1 VTGRLPR
8 AAHGRRLARLPVV
21 AGVVLAGL
29 LATGCATIPDSGVVQ
44 STPTPAPP
52 GGGITSAGLVVEGPE
67 AGWSP
72 VQVVS
77 GFLQA
82 SASFAHNHAVA
93 REYLTAGAS
102 KRWQPGAQVTILAQ
116 SPNVQRQLGQ
126 LSRQTG
132 HTNVVVSWQK
142 IATLEGSG
150 QYIPV
155 GGGAAEQQVFGLES
169 VGGQWRIDSL
179 PTVGGQKVSTE
190 LLLPSV
196 LFHLVYAPR
205 DLYFYTQQPHQ
216 LLVPDPV
223 FVPIEST
230 DVVSYVLNGL
240 KQNPNGWLENAAF
253 TAFPPGAQ
261 LRKVQVLPGVPGGKT
276 AIVDIGLPPHTPRS
290 VVQDLAAQIVWT
302 LTSSS
307 YSPALL
313 QAVKIKV
320 NGHVWA
326 PGQGDAVQGL
336 TDYARYVPRVPKDPN
351 LYYLGSDGAVRM
363 FGGLAHSVP
372 VPGEAGTGRVPLTQV
387 AVSPDGRYLAG
398 VAGPADAVYTGDLAA
413 AARVHASGEDRN
425 LHLRLTGTGFTGLS
439 FDNSDSLWIAG
450 RVHHTPGVWVIP
462 PVGAPVQV
470 ALPAG
475 LGPVTGLKVAPD
487 GVRIALIVGQG
498 YGRRVVLG
506 AVERTGTAVF
516 VPQVVPLA
524 PGLFEPSALTWYD
537 QDHLLAITQPGAAS
551 QLWEV
556 PVNGDAPVGKNSLPG
571 MVSIAAAGA
580 QNPLYLGMSAG
591 RLENSVLLGEPWRDI
606 AAGWDATY
614 PG

>member
-1 VTGRLPR
+1 VTGRVLG
-8 AAHGRRLARLPVV
+8 AARGGRLARLPVV

-29 LATGCATIPDSGVVQ
+29 LATGCATIPDAGPVQ

-52 GGGITSAGLVVEGPE
+52 GGGFTSPGLVVEGPQ

-72 VQVVS
+72 VQMVS

-116 SPNVQRQLGQ
+116 SPSVQRQLGQ
-126 LSRQTG
+126 LPGRTG

-155 GGGAAEQQVFGLES
+155 GGGAAEQQVFGLQS
-169 VGGQWRIDSL
+169 AGGQWRIDSL
-179 PTVGGQKVSTE
+179 PTAGGQKVSTE

-205 DLYFYTQQPHQ
+205 DLYFYTQQPDQ

-240 KQNPNGWLENAAF
+240 KQNPNGWLQNAAF

-276 AIVDIGLPPHTPRS
+276 AIVDIGLPRRTPRS
-290 VVQDLAAQIVWT
+290 AVQAMAAQIVWT
-302 LTSSS
+302 LTGSS

-320 NGHVWA
+320 NGHLWA
-326 PGQGDAVQGL
+326 PGPGDAVLSQ
-336 TDYARYVPRVPKDPN
+336 TDYARFVPRVPRDAN
-351 LYYLGSDGAVRM
+351 LYYLGVGGAVRV
-363 FGGLAHSVP
+363 FGRLAHSVP
-372 VPGEAGTGRVPLTQV
+372 VPGEAGTGRIPLTQV

-398 VAGPADAVYTGDLAA
+398 AAGPADTVYTGDLSAA
-413 AARVHASGEDRN
+413 AKLHASDEARN

-439 FDNSDSLWIAG
+439 WDSSDRLWVAG
-450 RVHHTPGVWVIP
+450 RVHRSPGVWVIP
-462 PVGAPVQV
+462 PTGAPVRV
-470 ALPAG
+470 TMPAG
-475 LGPVTGLKVAPD
+475 LGPVTGLRVAPD

-498 YGRRVVLG
+498 FGARVVLG
-506 AVERTGTAVF
+506 AIERTGTAVSI
-516 VPQVVPLA
+516 PQIVPLA

-537 QDHLLAITQPGAAS
+537 QDHLLAITQQGTAS

-556 PVNGDAPVGKNSLPG
+556 PVNGDAPVSKNSLPG
-571 MVSIAAAGA
+571 MVSIAAAGG

-591 RLENSVLLGEPWRDI
+591 RLENSVGLGEPWRDI

>member
-1 VTGRLPR
+1 
-8 AAHGRRLARLPVV
+8 
-21 AGVVLAGL
+21 
-29 LATGCATIPDSGVVQ
+29 
-44 STPTPAPP
+44 
-52 GGGITSAGLVVEGPE
+52 
-67 AGWSP
+67 
-72 VQVVS
+72 VVS

-102 KRWQPGAQVTILAQ
+102 RMWQPGAQVTILAQ
-116 SPNVQRQLGQ
+116 SPSVQRQFGQ
-126 LSRQTG
+126 LPGRPS

-142 IATLEGSG
+142 IATLAGSG

-169 VGGQWRIDSL
+169 VHGQWRIDSL
-179 PTVGGQKVSTE
+179 PTVSGQKVSTE

-205 DLYFYTQQPHQ
+205 DLYFYAQPGQ

-240 KQNPNGWLENAAF
+240 KQNPNGWLQNAAA
-253 TAFPPGAQ
+253 TEFPPGAK

-276 AIVDIGLPPHTPRS
+276 AIVDIGLPPSTPRS
-290 VVQDLAAQIVWT
+290 TVQAIAAQIVWT

-320 NGHVWA
+320 NGHLWTA
-326 PGQGDAVQGL
+326 SPGDAVQGL
-336 TDYARYVPRVPKDPN
+336 PEYAQYVPRVPRNAN
-351 LYYLGSDGAVRM
+351 LYYLSSDGAVRM
-363 FGGLAHSVP
+363 FGRLARSVP
-372 VPGEAGTGRVPLTQV
+372 VPGEAGTGQVPLTQV

-398 VAGPADAVYTGDLAA
+398 VAGPADTVYTGDLAA
-413 AARVHASGEDRN
+413 AAKAHASDEARS

-439 FDNSDSLWIAG
+439 FDSSGNLWLAG
-450 RVHHTPGVWVIP
+450 RVHHSPGVWMIP
-462 PVGAPVQV
+462 PGGAPIRVTM
-470 ALPAG
+470 PAG
-475 LGPVTGLKVAPD
+475 LGPVTALKVAPD
-487 GVRIALIVGQG
+487 GLRIALIAGQG
-498 YGRRVVLG
+498 YAARVVLG
-506 AVERTGTAVF
+506 AIERTGTTVSI
-516 VPQVVPLA
+516 PQVVPLA

-537 QDHLLAITQPGAAS
+537 EDHLLAITQQGAAS

-556 PVNGDAPVGKNSLPG
+556 PVNGDAPVSKNSLPG
-571 MVSIAAAGA
+571 MMSIAAAGA

-591 RLENSVLLGEPWRDI
+591 RLENSVGLGEPWRDI
-606 AAGWDATY
+606 APGSDATY

>member
-1 VTGRLPR
+1 VLR
-8 AAHGRRLARLPVV
+8 AALLRLRARLPVA
-21 AGVVLAGL
+21 AGLVLAASLVG
-29 LATGCATIPDSGVVQ
+29 GCATIPASGPVQ

-52 GGGITSAGLVVEGPE
+52 GGGATSCCGLVVEGPQDNS
-67 AGWSP
+67 SP

-82 SASFAHNHAVA
+82 SASFAHDHAVA
-93 REYLTAGAS
+93 REYLTASAS
-102 KRWQPGAQVTILAQ
+102 KLWQPGAQVTILSQ
-116 SPNVQRQLGQ
+116 SPDVQRQFGQ
-126 LSRQTG
+126 LPGQTSRA
-132 HTNVVVSWQK
+132 NVVVSWQK

-155 GGGAAEQQVFGLES
+155 GGGAAQQQVFGLES
-169 VGGQWRIDSL
+169 VKGQWRIDSL
-179 PTVGGQKVSTE
+179 PTVGGRKVSTE

-205 DLYFYTQQPHQ
+205 DLYFYAQPDK

-240 KQNPNGWLENAAF
+240 KQNPNGWLQNAAV

-261 LRKVQVLPGVPGGKT
+261 LRKVQVLPAPPGGKT
-276 AIVDIGLPPHTPRS
+276 AIVDIGLPPSTPRS
-290 VVQDLAAQIVWT
+290 TMQAMAAQIVWT

-313 QAVKIKV
+313 QAVKLKV
-320 NGHVWA
+320 NGHLWA
-326 PGQGDAVQGL
+326 PGPGDTVQGL
-336 TDYARYVPRVPKDPN
+336 TDYWGYVPLGRKDVN
-351 LYYLGSDGAVRM
+351 LYYLSAGGSVRM
-363 FGGLAHSVP
+363 FGRLTHSVP
-372 VPGEAGTGRVPLTQV
+372 LPGEAGTGQVPLTGI
-387 AVSPDGRYLAG
+387 AVSPDDSYLAG
-398 VAGPADAVYTGDLAA
+398 VAGPASTVYTGDLVAA
-413 AARVHASGEDRN
+413 AKAHASDAARN
-425 LHLRLTGTGFTGLS
+425 LHLRLAGTRFTGLS
-439 FDNSDSLWIAG
+439 WDSLDNLWVAG
-450 RVHHTPGVWVIP
+450 RVHHSPGVWVVP
-462 PVGAPVQV
+462 PKGTPMPV

-487 GVRIALIVGQG
+487 GVRIALIIGQG
-498 YGRRVVLG
+498 FGARVVLG
-506 AVERTGTAVF
+506 AIERTGTTVSI
-516 VPQVVPLA
+516 PQVVPLA
-524 PGLFEPSALTWYD
+524 PGLAGPSALTWYD
-537 QDHLLAITQPGAAS
+537 EDHLLAITQQGTAS

-556 PVNGDAPVGKNSLPG
+556 PVNGDAPVIRSSLPG
-571 MVSIAAAGA
+571 MVSITAAGE

-591 RLENSVLLGEPWRDI
+591 RLENSVGLGEPWRDI

>member
-1 VTGRLPR
+1 VTGRGLRP
-8 AAHGRRLARLPVV
+8 GWGRLPVI
-21 AGVVLAGL
+21 AGGVLAGL
-29 LATGCATIPDSGVVQ
+29 LATGCATIPDSGPVQ

-52 GGGITSAGLVVEGPE
+52 GGGVTSAGLVVEGPE
-67 AGWSP
+67 EGWTP

-102 KRWQPGAQVTILAQ
+102 KLWQPGAQVTILAQ
-116 SPNVQRQLGQ
+116 SPSVQRQFGQ
-126 LSRQTG
+126 LPGHTS
-132 HTNVVVSWQK
+132 HTNVVVN
-142 IATLEGSG
+142 
-150 QYIPV
+150 
-155 GGGAAEQQVFGLES
+155 
-169 VGGQWRIDSL
+169 GQWRIDLL
-179 PTVGGQKVSTE
+179 PAVGGQKVSTE

-205 DLYFYTQQPHQ
+205 DLYFYAQSDR

-240 KQNPNGWLENAAF
+240 KQDPNGWLENAAF
-253 TAFPPGAQ
+253 TAFPPGAR

-276 AIVDIGLPPHTPRS
+276 AIVDIGLPARTPRS
-290 VVQDLAAQIVWT
+290 TVRAMVAQIVWT

-307 YSPALL
+307 YSPGLL
-313 QAVKIKV
+313 QAVKVKV
-320 NGHVWA
+320 NGRLWT
-326 PGQGDAVQGL
+326 PGPGDSVQDL
-336 TDYARYVPRVPKDPN
+336 TDFVRYVPRLPKDPN
-351 LYYLGSDGAVRM
+351 LYYLSSGGAVHM
-363 FGGLAHSVP
+363 FGRQSRSVP
-372 VPGEAGTGRVPLTQV
+372 VPGEAGTGRIPLTQV

-413 AARVHASGEDRN
+413 AARAHASDEARN
-425 LHLRLTGTGFTGLS
+425 MHLRLTGTGFTGLS
-439 FDNSDSLWIAG
+439 WDSTDTLWVAG
-450 RVHHTPGVWVIP
+450 RVHRSPGVWVVP
-462 PVGAPVQV
+462 AGGAPVRV
-470 ALPAG
+470 TLPAG
-475 LGPVTGLKVAPD
+475 LGPVTGLRVAPD

-498 YGRRVVLG
+498 LAARVVLG
-506 AVERTGTAVF
+506 AIERTGTAVSI
-516 VPQVVPLA
+516 PAIVPLA
-524 PGLFEPSALTWYD
+524 PGLTEPSALTWYD
-537 QDHLLAITQPGAAS
+537 EDHLLAITQQGVAS

-556 PVNGDAPVGKNSLPG
+556 PVNGDAPVSKNSLPG

-591 RLENSVLLGEPWRDI
+591 RLENSVTLGEPWRDI

>member
-1 VTGRLPR
+1 MTGRVPR
-8 AAHGRRLARLPVV
+8 LARRRLARLPWIT
-21 AGVVLAGL
+21 AAVLAGL
-29 LATGCATIPDSGVVQ
+29 LATGCATIPDSGPVL

-52 GGGITSAGLVVEGPE
+52 GGGVTSAGLVVEGPE
-67 AGWSP
+67 NGWSP

-93 REYLTAGAS
+93 REYLTARAS
-102 KRWQPGAQVTILAQ
+102 RLWQPGVQVTILAQ
-116 SPNVQRQLGQ
+116 SPNVQRQFGQ
-126 LSRQTG
+126 LAATG
-132 HTNVVVSWQK
+132 HTNVIVSWQK

-169 VGGQWRIDSL
+169 VNGQWRIDSL
-179 PTVGGQKVSTE
+179 PAIGGQKVSTE

-205 DLYFYTQQPHQ
+205 DLYFYAQPGQ

-230 DVVSYVLNGL
+230 DVVSYVLDGL
-240 KQNPNGWLENAAF
+240 KQDPNGWLQSAAF
-253 TAFPPGAQ
+253 TAFPPGAR
-261 LRKVQVLPGVPGGKT
+261 LRRVQVLPGVPGGKT
-276 AIVDIGLPPHTPRS
+276 AIVDVGLPRGTPQSTVRAM
-290 VVQDLAAQIVWT
+290 VAQIVWT

-320 NGHVWA
+320 NGHLWS
-326 PGQGDAVQGL
+326 PGPGDAVQGL
-336 TDYARYVPRVPKDPN
+336 SSYARYVPRVPKDPN
-351 LYYLGSDGAVRM
+351 LYYLTGGGAVRM
-363 FGGLAHSVP
+363 FGRAAQSSP
-372 VPGEAGTGRVPLTQV
+372 VPGEAGTGQIPLTQV

-398 VAGPADAVYTGDLAA
+398 VAGPADTVYTGDLVAA
-413 AARVHASGEDRN
+413 AKSHASERARN

-439 FDNSDSLWIAG
+439 FDSSGNLWVAG
-450 RVHHTPGVWVIP
+450 RVHHAPGVWLVP
-462 PVGAPVQV
+462 PDSAPVEV
-470 ALPAG
+470 TLPPG
-475 LGPVTGLKVAPD
+475 LGPVTALKVAPD
-487 GVRIALIVGQG
+487 GVRVAMIVGQG
-498 YGRRVVLG
+498 PAARVVLG
-506 AVERTGTAVF
+506 AIERTGTAVA

-524 PGLFEPSALTWYD
+524 PGLLEPSALTWYD
-537 QDHLLAITQPGAAS
+537 ENHLLAITQQGAAS

-571 MVSIAAAGA
+571 MVSITASGA
-580 QNPLYLGMSAG
+580 QNPLYLGMAAG
-591 RLENSVLLGEPWRDI
+591 RLENSYGLGEPWRDI
-606 AAGWDATY
+606 TAGWDATY

>member
-1 VTGRLPR
+1 VTGRGPR
-8 AAHGRRLARLPVV
+8 PAREWRLARLPVI
-21 AGVVLAGL
+21 AAAVLAGL
-29 LATGCATIPDSGVVQ
+29 LATGCATIPDSGPVL

-52 GGGITSAGLVVEGPE
+52 GGGVTSAGLVVEGPE
-67 AGWSP
+67 NGWSP

-102 KRWQPGAQVTILAQ
+102 KLWQPGAQVTILAQ
-116 SPNVQRQLGQ
+116 SPDVQRQSGQ
-126 LSRQTG
+126 LPGQTG

-150 QYIPV
+150 EYIPV
-155 GGGAAEQQVFGLES
+155 GGGAAEQQVFGLEL
-169 VGGQWRIDSL
+169 VNGQWRIDSL
-179 PTVGGQKVSTE
+179 PAVGGQKVSTE

-205 DLYFYTQQPHQ
+205 DLYFYAQPGQ

-240 KQNPNGWLENAAF
+240 KQDPNGWLQNAAV
-253 TAFPPGAQ
+253 TAFPPAAR

-276 AIVDIGLPPHTPRS
+276 AIVDLGLPRSTPQSAVRAM
-290 VVQDLAAQIVWT
+290 VAQIVWT

-320 NGHVWA
+320 NGHPWS
-326 PGQGDAVQGL
+326 PGPGGAAQDL
-336 TDYARYVPRVPKDPN
+336 SDYARYVPRTPRDPN
-351 LYYLGSDGAVRM
+351 LYYLSAGGAVRM
-363 FGGLAHSVP
+363 FGRRAQSVP
-372 VPGEAGTGRVPLTQV
+372 VPGEAGTGQIPLTQV

-398 VAGPADAVYTGDLAA
+398 VAGPADTVYTGDLVA
-413 AARVHASGEDRN
+413 AARAHASDGARN
-425 LHLRLTGTGFTGLS
+425 LHRRLAGTGFTGLS
-439 FDNSDSLWIAG
+439 FDSSGNLWVAG
-450 RVHHTPGVWVIP
+450 RVQHTPGVWLIP
-462 PVGAPVQV
+462 PTGAPVQV
-470 ALPAG
+470 TMPPG
-475 LGPVTGLKVAPD
+475 LGPVTALKVAPD
-487 GVRIALIVGQG
+487 GVRIAMIVGQG
-498 YGRRVVLG
+498 PAARVELG
-506 AVERTGTAVF
+506 AIERAGTVASVS
-516 VPQVVPLA
+516 QVVPLA
-524 PGLFEPSALTWYD
+524 PGLPEPSALTWYD
-537 QDHLLAITQPGAAS
+537 EDHLLAITQQGTAS

-571 MVSIAAAGA
+571 MVSITAAGT

-591 RLENSVLLGEPWRDI
+591 RLENSYGLGEPWRDI
-606 AAGWDATY
+606 TAGWGATY

>member
-1 VTGRLPR
+1 MTGRLPR
-8 AAHGRRLARLPVV
+8 APRGRLPARLPVV
-21 AGVVLAGL
+21 IGVVLAGL
-29 LATGCATIPDSGVVQ
+29 LATGCATIPDSGPVQ

-52 GGGITSAGLVVEGPE
+52 GGGVTAPGVVVEGPE

-72 VQVVS
+72 AQLVS

-102 KRWQPGAQVTILAQ
+102 RLWQPGAQVTILAQ
-116 SPNVQRQLGQ
+116 SPSVQRQFG
-126 LSRQTG
+126 QTG
-132 HTNVVVSWQK
+132 HTNVIVSWQK
-142 IATLEGSG
+142 IATLESSG
-150 QYIPV
+150 EYIPV
-155 GGGAAEQQVFGLES
+155 AGGAAEQQVFGLES

-179 PTVGGQKVSTE
+179 PTTGGQKVSTE

-205 DLYFYTQQPHQ
+205 DLYFYAVPGR

-230 DVVSYVLNGL
+230 DVISYVLNGL

-253 TAFPPGAQ
+253 TAFPPGAR
-261 LRKVQVLPGVPGGKT
+261 LRKVQVLPGEPGGKT
-276 AIVDIGLPPHTPRS
+276 AIVDIGLPPKTPRS
-290 VVQDLAAQIVWT
+290 TMQAIAAQIVWT

-320 NGHVWA
+320 NGHVWTA
-326 PGQGDAVQGL
+326 GGTVQDL
-336 TDYARYVPRVPKDPN
+336 ADYARYVPRVPRDAN
-351 LYYLGSDGAVRM
+351 LYYLAGGGAVRM
-363 FGGLAHSVP
+363 FGRPAQSIP
-372 VPGEAGTGRVPLTQV
+372 VPGEAGTGRIALTQV
-387 AVSPDGRYLAG
+387 AASPDGRYLAG
-398 VAGPADAVYTGDLAA
+398 VAGPSDTVYTGDLAA
-413 AARVHASGEDRN
+413 AGKAHASDGTRN
-425 LHLRLTGTGFTGLS
+425 LHLRLTGAGFTGLS
-439 FDNSDSLWIAG
+439 FDSSGSLWVAG
-450 RVHHTPGVWVIP
+450 RVHHSPGVWVIP
-462 PVGAPVQV
+462 PSGAPVQV
-470 ALPAG
+470 TMPAG
-475 LGPVTGLKVAPD
+475 LGPVTALKVAPD

-498 YGRRVVLG
+498 YSARVVLG
-506 AVERTGTAVF
+506 AIERTGSEVS

-524 PGLFEPSALTWYD
+524 PGLLEPSALTWYD
-537 QDHLLAITQPGAAS
+537 EDHLLAITQQGTAS

-556 PVNGDAPVGKNSLPG
+556 PVNGDAPVSKNSLPG

-580 QNPLYLGMSAG
+580 QNPLYVGMSTG
-591 RLENSVLLGEPWRDI
+591 RLENSVVLGEPWRDI
-606 AAGWDATY
+606 AAGWGATY

>member
-1 VTGRLPR
+1 MTGRAQRRPR
-8 AAHGRRLARLPVV
+8 RRRPARLPVI
-21 AGVVLAGL
+21 AAVVLAGL

-52 GGGITSAGLVVEGPE
+52 GGGVTSAGLVVEGPE
-67 AGWSP
+67 DGWNP

-102 KRWQPGAQVTILAQ
+102 RLWQPGAQVTILAQ
-116 SPNVQRQLGQ
+116 NPYVQRQFGQ
-126 LSRQTG
+126 LPGHTG

-142 IATLEGSG
+142 VATLEGSG

-155 GGGAAEQQVFGLES
+155 GGGAAQQQVFGLEA
-169 VGGQWRIDSL
+169 VDGRWRIDSL
-179 PTVGGQKVSTE
+179 PTVNGQRVSTE

-205 DLYFYTQQPHQ
+205 DLYFYAQPGQ

-240 KQNPNGWLENAAF
+240 KQDPNGWLQNAAV

-276 AIVDIGLPPHTPRS
+276 AIVDIGLPRGTPRS
-290 VVQDLAAQIVWT
+290 TVRAMVAQIVWT

-313 QAVKIKV
+313 QAVKVKV
-320 NGHVWA
+320 NGHLWT
-326 PGQGDAVQGL
+326 PGPGDAVPGQ
-336 TDYARYVPRVPKDPN
+336 TSYARYVPRVPKDAN
-351 LYYLGSDGAVRM
+351 LYYLSNGAVRM
-363 FGGLAHSVP
+363 FGRLARSVP
-372 VPGEAGTGRVPLTQV
+372 VPGEAGTGRVPLSQV
-387 AVSPDGRYLAG
+387 AVSPDGKYLAG
-398 VAGPADAVYTGDLAA
+398 VAGPADTVYTGDLAA
-413 AARVHASGEDRN
+413 AARAHASYGERN
-425 LHLRLTGTGFTGLS
+425 LHLRLTGTGFSGLS
-439 FDNSDSLWIAG
+439 FDSSDSLWVAG
-450 RVHHTPGVWVIP
+450 RVHHSPGVWMIP
-462 PVGAPVQV
+462 PGGAPVQV
-470 ALPAG
+470 STPPG

-498 YGRRVVLG
+498 YGSRVVLG
-506 AVERTGTAVF
+506 AIERAGTAVF
-516 VPQVVPLA
+516 IPQVVPLA
-524 PGLFEPSALTWYD
+524 PGLPEPSALTWYD
-537 QDHLLAITQPGAAS
+537 EDHLLAITQQGAAS

-556 PVNGDAPVGKNSLPG
+556 PVNGDAPVSKNSLPG

-591 RLENSVLLGEPWRDI
+591 RLENSVGLGEPWRDVS
-606 AAGWDATY
+606 AGWGATY

>member
-1 VTGRLPR
+1 VTGRGLR
-8 AAHGRRLARLPVV
+8 TTWAGRRARLPVA

-29 LATGCATIPDSGVVQ
+29 LATGCATIPDSGPVL

-52 GGGITSAGLVVEGPE
+52 GGGVTSAGLVVEGP
-67 AGWSP
+67 ARGWTP

-93 REYLTAGAS
+93 REYLTAAAS
-102 KRWQPGAQVTILAQ
+102 KLWQPGTQVTILAQ
-116 SPNVQRQLGQ
+116 SPAVQRQIGQ
-126 LSRQTG
+126 LRGQTG
-132 HTNVVVSWQK
+132 HTNVIVSWQK

-169 VGGQWRIDSL
+169 VNGQWRIDSL
-179 PTVGGQKVSTE
+179 PTAGGQKVSTE

-205 DLYFYTQQPHQ
+205 DLYFYAQPGQ

-240 KQNPNGWLENAAF
+240 KQDPNGWLENAAF
-253 TAFPPGAQ
+253 TAFPPGAR

-276 AIVDIGLPPHTPRS
+276 AIVDIGLPASTPRTA
-290 VVQDLAAQIVWT
+290 VRAIVAQIVWT

-313 QAVKIKV
+313 QAVKVKV
-320 NGHVWA
+320 NGRLWTPA
-326 PGQGDAVQGL
+326 PGDAVQGP
-336 TDYARYVPRVPKDPN
+336 TDFARYVPRVPRNAN
-351 LYYLGSDGAVRM
+351 LYYLSGAGAVRM
-363 FGGLAHSVP
+363 FGRLAHSIP
-372 VPGEAGTGRVPLTQV
+372 VPGEAGTGRIPLTQV

-398 VAGPADAVYTGDLAA
+398 AAGPADTVYTGDLAA
-413 AARVHASGEDRN
+413 AAKAHASEETGN
-425 LHLRLTGTGFTGLS
+425 LHLRLTGTGFTSLS
-439 FDNSDSLWIAG
+439 WDSTDSLWVAG
-450 RVHHTPGVWVIP
+450 RVHRSPGVWVIP
-462 PVGAPVQV
+462 AGGAPVRV
-470 ALPAG
+470 TLPPG

-487 GVRIALIVGQG
+487 GVRIALVAGQG
-498 YGRRVVLG
+498 PNARVVVG
-506 AVERTGTAVF
+506 AIERAGTTVT

-524 PGLFEPSALTWYD
+524 PGLTEPSALTWYD
-537 QDHLLAITQPGAAS
+537 EDHLLAITQQGTAS

-556 PVNGDAPVGKNSLPG
+556 PVNGDAPVSKNSLPG
-571 MVSIAAAGA
+571 MVTIAAAGA
-580 QNPLYLGMSAG
+580 QNPLYLGMSAR
-591 RLENSVLLGEPWRDI
+591 RLENSVGLGEPWRDI

>member
-1 VTGRLPR
+1 MTGRGLRPGWGRLP
-8 AAHGRRLARLPVV
+8 VI
-21 AGVVLAGL
+21 AGGVLAGL
-29 LATGCATIPDSGVVQ
+29 LATGCATIPDSGPVQ

-52 GGGITSAGLVVEGPE
+52 GGGVTSAGLVVEGPE
-67 AGWSP
+67 EGWTP

-102 KRWQPGAQVTILAQ
+102 KLWQPGAQVTILAQ
-116 SPNVQRQLGQ
+116 SPSVQRQFGQ
-126 LSRQTG
+126 LPGHTS

-169 VGGQWRIDSL
+169 VNGQWRIDLL
-179 PTVGGQKVSTE
+179 PAVGGQKVSTE

-205 DLYFYTQQPHQ
+205 DLYFYAQSDR

-240 KQNPNGWLENAAF
+240 KQDPNGWLENAAF
-253 TAFPPGAQ
+253 TAFPPGAR

-276 AIVDIGLPPHTPRS
+276 AIVDIGLPARTPRS
-290 VVQDLAAQIVWT
+290 TVRAMVAQIVWT

-307 YSPALL
+307 YSPGLL
-313 QAVKIKV
+313 QAVKVKV
-320 NGHVWA
+320 NGRLWT
-326 PGQGDAVQGL
+326 PGPGDSVQDL
-336 TDYARYVPRVPKDPN
+336 TDFVRYVPRLPKDPN
-351 LYYLGSDGAVRM
+351 LYYLSSGGAVHM
-363 FGGLAHSVP
+363 FGRQSRSVP
-372 VPGEAGTGRVPLTQV
+372 VPGEAGTGRIPLTQV

-413 AARVHASGEDRN
+413 AARAHASDEARN
-425 LHLRLTGTGFTGLS
+425 MHLRLTGTGFTGLS
-439 FDNSDSLWIAG
+439 WDSTDTLWVAG
-450 RVHHTPGVWVIP
+450 RVHRSPGVWVVP
-462 PVGAPVQV
+462 AGGAPVRV
-470 ALPAG
+470 TLPAG
-475 LGPVTGLKVAPD
+475 LGPVTGLRVAPD

-498 YGRRVVLG
+498 LAARVVLG
-506 AVERTGTAVF
+506 AIERTGTAVSI
-516 VPQVVPLA
+516 PAIVPLA
-524 PGLFEPSALTWYD
+524 PGLTEPSALTWYD
-537 QDHLLAITQPGAAS
+537 EDHLLAITQQGVAS

-556 PVNGDAPVGKNSLPG
+556 PVNGDAPVSKNSLPG

-591 RLENSVLLGEPWRDI
+591 RLENSVTLGEPWRDI